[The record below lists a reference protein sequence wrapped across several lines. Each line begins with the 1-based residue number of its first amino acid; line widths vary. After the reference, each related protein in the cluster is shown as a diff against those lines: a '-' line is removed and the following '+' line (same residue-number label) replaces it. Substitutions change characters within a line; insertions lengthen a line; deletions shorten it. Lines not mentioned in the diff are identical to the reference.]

1 MNNNAFHKLAKQIE
15 RVENTDINFTKNPK
29 WQFLR
34 AKQDHAYIKLAESQI
49 AYHKSVLERYKG
61 EDEVRFKRQCDKSRE
76 QIRFCEDFLKLFTEE
91 AQRVLYGGIDGKK
104 EETIQNTKL

>member
-1 MNNNAFHKLAKQIE
+1 MKNNDFNKLAKQIE

-34 AKQDHAYIKLAESQI
+34 AKQDQAYIKLAESQI
-49 AYHKSVLERYKG
+49 AYHKSVLERYKD

-76 QIRFCEDFLKLFTEE
+76 QIKFCEDFLKLFTDD
-91 AQRVLYGGIDGKK
+91 AQRVLYGGLNAKQKDS
-104 EETIQNTKL
+104 IQNTKL